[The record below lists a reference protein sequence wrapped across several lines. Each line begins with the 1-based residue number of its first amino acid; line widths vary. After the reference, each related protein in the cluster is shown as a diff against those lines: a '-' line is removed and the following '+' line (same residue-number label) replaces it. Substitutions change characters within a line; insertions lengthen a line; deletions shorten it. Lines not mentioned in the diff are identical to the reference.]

1 VWRTWS
7 VAHRVLL
14 RMNTLLLEKTPAH
27 QALKPALTPWYEVKT
42 TQADG
47 STLHFGEMVRT
58 QTVTHNAGRC
68 WDGYEPTPGKE
79 AYSNDSCRKKGSGKK
94 KKKKKKK
101 KEAMTKTT
109 ENASVVPGK
118 GGIHL
123 RGSDADKDGK
133 TGEGKK
139 KIKDFSD
146 RNGNG
151 TPDAFERSSSSEYD
165 SEYESTSEDE
175 KSQGNGM
182 AKKRANASAIEDEDG
197 GACVSPKALAKKARA
212 IADAVKAT
220 LSNSDGRVHVA

>member
-1 VWRTWS
+1 MENVERRTPCF
-7 VAHRVLL
+7 VA
-14 RMNTLLLEKTPAH
+14 
-27 QALKPALTPWYEVKT
+27 YEYIT
-42 TQADG
+42 
-47 STLHFGEMVRT
+47 S
-58 QTVTHNAGRC
+58 
-68 WDGYEPTPGKE
+68 
-79 AYSNDSCRKKGSGKK
+79 RKKHRRIRRSSRPSPIGMRSKRP
-94 KKKKKKK
+94 KKKK